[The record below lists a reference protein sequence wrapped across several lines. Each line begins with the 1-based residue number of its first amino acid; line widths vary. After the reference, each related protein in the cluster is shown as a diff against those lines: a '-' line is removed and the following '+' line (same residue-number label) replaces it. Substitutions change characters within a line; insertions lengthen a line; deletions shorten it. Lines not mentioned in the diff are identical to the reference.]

1 MGMTLLDDQICKVPE
16 YVEELRSRGRA
27 VTVSDA
33 PPISVAL
40 PVAVGKGAHSGLVLR
55 GDTWLELGNPEAGSC
70 SCTLFTATPG
80 LVRDGRV
87 TVIGPD
93 VSDACGKSLPFGQIL
108 LIGGDE
114 LQEGDCE
121 LLMHMGVIGDSIEG
135 YMVRSSRQS
144 VWSRISRDV
153 ALKGFTLKTLGRA
166 LRTLHKAGSCK
177 IQAME
182 TIFVTSSRED
192 LERLAEIAREG
203 QMITREIARVTWKA
217 RGVDLD
223 CTLDCSSCADKTV
236 CDDIKELLGERV
248 SAS

>member
-1 MGMTLLDDQICKVPE
+1 MSLLDDPICQVRE
-16 YVEELRSRGRA
+16 YVEDLQSRGRE
-27 VTVSDA
+27 VTVYNA
-33 PPISVAL
+33 PPGSEKL

-153 ALKGFTLKTLGRA
+153 VLKGFSFETLGRA
-166 LRTLHKAGSCK
+166 LGALHKAGCGK
-177 IQAME
+177 IQALE
-182 TIFVTSSRED
+182 TIFVTSSQDD
-192 LERLAEIAREG
+192 LGRLAEIAREG
-203 QMITREIARVTWKA
+203 LQITREIAKVTWKA
-217 RGVDLD
+217 RGIDLD
-223 CTLDCSSCADKTV
+223 CSLDCSSCADKTV
-236 CDDIKELLGERV
+236 CDDLKELLGERV